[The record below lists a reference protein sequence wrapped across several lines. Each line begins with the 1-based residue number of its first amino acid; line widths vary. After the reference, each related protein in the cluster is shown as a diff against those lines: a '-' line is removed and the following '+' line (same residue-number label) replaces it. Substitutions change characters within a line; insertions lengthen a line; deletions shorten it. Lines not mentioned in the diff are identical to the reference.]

1 MALAIRPLP
10 VLENAAADRFVK
22 KANRMLKANRK
33 LDLSKKAKTTL
44 SILKTAKIE
53 PNELSF
59 DQLQVDESTRK
70 AGPSGPVCFFLW
82 RQGS

>member
-33 LDLSKKAKTTL
+33 LDLSKKAKATH
-44 SILKTAKIE
+44 SILKTAKI
-53 PNELSF
+53 
-59 DQLQVDESTRK
+59 
-70 AGPSGPVCFFLW
+70 
-82 RQGS
+82 